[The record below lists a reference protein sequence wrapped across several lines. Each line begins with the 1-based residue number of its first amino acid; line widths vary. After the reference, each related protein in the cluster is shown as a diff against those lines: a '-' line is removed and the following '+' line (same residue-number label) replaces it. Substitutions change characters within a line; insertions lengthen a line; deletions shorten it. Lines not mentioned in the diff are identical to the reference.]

1 METSIVSTMTV
12 LDKKQMTEIQ
22 GGSELP
28 VCAALAGMAI
38 GQAIVG
44 SPTAVFFAAG
54 WMAFCL
60 GG

>member
-1 METSIVSTMTV
+1 MEKSLVSTMTV
-12 LDKKQMTEIQ
+12 LDKTQMTEIQ

-38 GQAIVG
+38 GSAIVG
-44 SPTAVFFAAG
+44 SPSAVFFAAG
-54 WMAFCL
+54 WMVFCL